1 MSGLSHDYWKFEDD
15 FIGGGTFVATAGLDP
30 WVITDASSAGTPTY
44 TRLDHGETAGA
55 FRPGVAA
62 LAFDSQTEAQNLCLS
77 FGDKLAFDINKVKGY
92 ECSLRYVGGAGSA
105 IDSATS
111 IAFGLTGDRADAI
124 DSIAIAAIFRLIGN
138 TTLLTESD
146 DAVNN
151 NDDIATGVTVSDSN
165 WRRFRIDFSNLSS
178 VKFFASDVND
188 NLFRVSK
195 TTTFDMSNYAAGLQP
210 FFQIQ
215 KTSDN
220 NVDALQIDY
229 VKVWGVR

>member
-1 MSGLSHDYWKFEDD
+1 MSGLSHDYWCFEDD
-15 FIGGGTFVATAGLDP
+15 FLGVGTFVASAGLDP
-30 WVITDASSAGTPTY
+30 WLITDTSSAGTPTY

-55 FRPGVAA
+55 FRPGVAQ
-62 LAFDSQTEAQNLCLS
+62 LLFDSQTEAQNVCLS
-77 FGDKLAFDINKVKGY
+77 WGDKLAFDINKVRGF

-124 DSIAIAAIFRLIGN
+124 DSITIAAIFRLIGN

-146 DAVNN
+146 DNVNN
-151 NDDIATGVTVSDSN
+151 NDDQATGVTVTDSS

-178 VKFFASDVND
+178 VKFFASDVDD
-188 NLFRVSK
+188 NLRRVSK
-195 TTTFDMSNYAAGLQP
+195 QTTFDMSNYAAALQP

-220 NVDALQIDY
+220 NTDALQIDY
-229 VKVWGVR
+229 VKIWGVR